1 MRNRGRKSQ
10 LGVTLIELMTV
21 VSVVGILTT
30 IGYPMYLEQVVKGR
44 RAAAK
49 AMLHNVL
56 QQSERFYTENNV
68 FTDDMAVLGFG
79 AGPVMSE
86 NDTHTISLAA
96 GPTGDIATSVTIT
109 ATPVSPD
116 AKCNVVTLSSDLSH
130 TASGTNP
137 AICW

>member
-1 MRNRGRKSQ
+1 MKKQR
-10 LGVTLIELMTV
+10 GVTLVELMTV
-21 VSVVGILTT
+21 VSVVSILAA

-44 RAAAK
+44 RAGAK

-79 AGPVMSE
+79 SGPYMSD

-109 ATPVSPD
+109 ATPTAPD
-116 AKCNVVTLSSDLSH
+116 EKCNVLTLSSDLSH

>member
-1 MRNRGRKSQ
+1 MKKQR
-10 LGVTLIELMTV
+10 GVTLVELMTV
-21 VSVVGILTT
+21 VGVVSILAAV
-30 IGYPMYLEQVVKGR
+30 GYPMYLEQVVKGR
-44 RAAAK
+44 RAGAK

-56 QQSERFYTENNV
+56 QQSERYYTENNV

-79 AGPVMSE
+79 PGPYMSE

-109 ATPVSPD
+109 ATPAAPD
-116 AKCNVVTLSSDLSH
+116 EKCNVLTLSSDLAR

-137 AICW
+137 GICW

>member
-1 MRNRGRKSQ
+1 MKKQR
-10 LGVTLIELMTV
+10 GVTLVELMTV
-21 VSVVGILTT
+21 VGVVSILAA

-44 RAAAK
+44 RAGAK

-56 QQSERFYTENNV
+56 QQSERFYTENDV

-79 AGPVMSE
+79 AAGPWMSE
-86 NDTHTISLAA
+86 NDTHSITLAP

-109 ATPVSPD
+109 ATPVAPD
-116 AKCNVVTLSSDLSH
+116 PKCNVMTLSSDLSR
-130 TASGTNP
+130 TASGTTP